1 MSRLHA
7 PDLSAEQLAEIE
19 DALAAITSDWRP
31 SGAPT
36 GITYTDVFCG
46 YGGSSIGLENAGLQL
61 QLAAN
66 HWPLAIETHAAN
78 FPDADHLIADVSNY
92 DMRRLPDSD
101 VLWASPICTELSPAG
116 GRRRTHTAQLSL
128 LEPAGHVPT
137 AALDRTRATFWDVVR
152 ATEVHRYK
160 VVLIENVVEAASWE
174 LFDIWC
180 QAMDKLGYQH
190 QFISVSSA
198 HVGDEQNPHAP
209 QWRDRLYVMFVRVGI
224 PMPDVRPRP
233 VAWCPTCD
241 EINHAV
247 QSWKRPG
254 GRRIGKYRAQY
265 VYRCPNQACRY
276 TIIEPFVRPAADAI
290 DWTDLGERIGDR
302 TKPLAAATMRRIR
315 AGIDQFAV
323 PTMVATNHDDGDQ
336 RSYPAHAA
344 PMPTRSTKIGDGVA
358 CPPFLLDRYQYAN
371 TADHRF
377 VHDPASSPMTTVT
390 ANGRSVR
397 TLVTPPLVV
406 AVGGNTWERPGSDY
420 VRAWPADTSPMTA
433 RSGTSGDSVVTPP
446 LIIPAGGTWND
457 DATTVQDPMRTRLT
471 RDTDALFTPQPWIT
485 VLRNHADATSIGD
498 PLATVAT
505 GSGLGGGHQA
515 LTVPPCAGVDAD
527 AAGHAGAI
535 VEGAF
540 IQKHHGSLS
549 YKAIEHMTKSVT
561 DPMPGV
567 VARPNLSL
575 VIPYRKGRAKPTGE
589 PLHTVATRES
599 AALLSAADIDIDE
612 CRFRMLKP
620 REHGRAQ
627 RFPDDYTVFGNQGE
641 QTMGFG
647 NAVSSNVAQ
656 WLGGIVAVILGD
668 AS

>member
-1 MSRLHA
+1 MSTLHA

-19 DALAAITSDWRP
+19 AALAAVTSNWRP

-36 GITYTDVFCG
+36 GITYTDIFCG

-78 FPDADHLIADVSNY
+78 FPGADHLIADVSNY

-116 GRRRTHTAQLSL
+116 GRRRKYSAQLSL

-160 VVLIENVVEAASWE
+160 VILIENVVEAASWE

-180 QAMDKLGYQH
+180 SAMDALGYQH

-198 HVGDEQNPHAP
+198 HVGDETNPHAP
-209 QWRDRLYVMFVRVGI
+209 QWRDRLYVMFVKVGI

-233 VAWCPTCD
+233 LAWCSNCD

-247 QSWKRPG
+247 QSWKKPG

-265 VYRCPNQACRY
+265 VYRCPNQACRFS
-276 TIIEPFVRPAADAI
+276 IVEPFVRPASDAI

-302 TKPLAAATMRRIR
+302 SKPLADATMRRIR

-323 PTMVATNHDDGDQ
+323 PTVISTNHDDGDR

-358 CPPFLLDRYQYAN
+358 CPPFLLDRYQYGN

-377 VHDPASSPMTTVT
+377 VHDASSSPMTTVT

-397 TLVTPPLVV
+397 TLVTPPFLLDRRDGNGDDGRRVSDPNSTPFGTITAQGHSNRCIVAPPLVV
-406 AVGGNTWERPGSDY
+406 
-420 VRAWPADTSPMTA
+420 
-433 RSGTSGDSVVTPP
+433 
-446 LIIPAGGTWND
+446 PAGGTWND
-457 DATTVQDPMRTRLT
+457 DATTVEDPMRTRLT
-471 RDTDALFTPQPWIT
+471 RDTEGLFTPQPWIT
-485 VLRNHADATSIGD
+485 VLRNHADAASISD

-515 LTVPPCAGVDAD
+515 LTVPPGGDEDAL
-527 AAGHAGAI
+527 

-549 YKAIEHMTKSVT
+549 YKAIEHMTKSVA

-575 VIPYRKGRAKPTGE
+575 VIPYRKGRAKPTGQ

-599 AALLSAADIDIDE
+599 AALLSAAADIDIDE

-656 WLGGIVAVILGD
+656 WLGGIVAFLLGD
-668 AS
+668 CA